1 MVTCKCTLTSSFFPV
16 SLLTQTHFL
25 CQCLTFLPRGSHD
38 ISNRLIVLL
47 SYTVVYMSKL
57 NMKCPLFLT
66 HFPNVVYGA
75 LIEFALF
82 AVCGM
87 EATVYYEMQN

>member
-1 MVTCKCTLTSSFFPV
+1 
-16 SLLTQTHFL
+16 
-25 CQCLTFLPRGSHD
+25 
-38 ISNRLIVLL
+38 
-47 SYTVVYMSKL
+47 
-57 NMKCPLFLT
+57 MKCPLFLT